1 MAGTGPLQGIRI
13 LDLSIAATGP
23 LACSLLAD
31 QGADV
36 IKVERPG
43 IGDIGRW
50 VGVSVNGMSAL
61 YAACN
66 RGKRCIAVDV
76 HTDDGPRHRAPA
88 RRRTPTCSCRTSG
101 PARSTATASATTT
114 CAPVTTTSSTCRSP
128 ASGRP
133 ARTPGKSAYDT
144 VIQAYG
150 GFGANQADP
159 ADGIP
164 VFLRQTAADKVTAFT
179 AAQAITAALLARER
193 GHGGQHVELSMLDAV
208 VSFLWA
214 DAAGNEVLM
223 DSDGTRPSS
232 FVATF
237 RPFRF
242 LDGFGIATPDER
254 PRLRRHHARVRHRG
268 RRRPAGRHDRR
279 AGPARRHRRARM
291 MNQCYEVAATLTT
304 DEAMA
309 RLNAQRVPCGVV
321 LSAAELVDD
330 EHAQAIGLFVERDH
344 AVVGRLRLPRHP
356 ILFAGRRPSSV
367 TGAPALGEHTD
378 EILAEIGLR
387 RPHRRLARRRRRGLE
402 RSGKDRGSI
411 PASDSRSGGS
421 RCRRVRCSK
430 TRWRSSRGSGPGW
443 VAASRSRSPAR
454 APTWCSPLVARSAA
468 TPSPRK
474 SATSD
479 GSRW

>member
-1 MAGTGPLQGIRI
+1 MPGDGPLQGIRI

-23 LACSLLAD
+23 LACALLAD
-31 QGADV
+31 QGAEV

-43 IGDIGRW
+43 TGDIGRW

-76 HTDDGPRHRAPA
+76 QTADGRDIVRRLARDADVFVQNFRPGTLDRHGLGYGDLRVGHDDLIYVSLSGFGSVGPYA
-88 RRRTPTCSCRTSG
+88 
-101 PARSTATASATTT
+101 
-114 CAPVTTTSSTCRSP
+114 
-128 ASGRP
+128 
-133 ARTPGKSAYDT
+133 GKSAYDT

-150 GFGANQADP
+150 GFAANQADP
-159 ADGIP
+159 ADGNP

-223 DSDGTRPSS
+223 DSDGSRPSS

-237 RPFRF
+237 RPFEF
-242 LDGFGIATPDER
+242 LDGWGIATPTSDHDFVGIMRAFDVDGADDPRVATIAER
-254 PRLRRHHARVRHRG
+254 VQHAEMTAQMMSRL
-268 RRRPAGRHDRR
+268 
-279 AGPARRHRRARM
+279 
-291 MNQCYEVAATLTT
+291 YEVARTLTT

-321 LSAAELVDD
+321 LSPAELVDD
-330 EHAQAIGLFVERDH
+330 PHAREVGLFVELEH
-344 AVVGRLRLPRHP
+344 PVAGRVRLPRHP
-356 ILFAGRRPSSV
+356 ILFATTPAALG

-378 EILAEIGLR
+378 EILAEIGW
-387 RPHRRLARRRRRGLE
+387 GE
-402 RSGKDRGSI
+402 R
-411 PASDSRSGGS
+411 ASDLRASGI
-421 RCRRVRCSK
+421 
-430 TRWRSSRGSGPGW
+430 
-443 VAASRSRSPAR
+443 VA
-454 APTWCSPLVARSAA
+454 
-468 TPSPRK
+468 
-474 SATSD
+474 
-479 GSRW
+479 